1 MNCQRY
7 AGFIWYYRW
16 IVSKFLYRQLT
27 VHVWFKS
34 HLWPQIRA
42 MWIFRGRRFTVQ
54 NKIRMN
60 WINLL
65 DHLKNIFF
73 IQLNQMHA
81 FKPDFSIIFFPA
93 NHFRFSIQCETMY
106 VSEITFLFIIAWILL
121 LDCMNPTR
129 QSTCKKWFFLSLK
142 MMEKKKTLT
151 APNNRPY
158 HRRSKWVVCC
168 FVFN

>member
-34 HLWPQIRA
+34 HLWPQIRT

-65 DHLKNIFF
+65 DHLKNIFS

-121 LDCMNPTR
+121 LWSFKMFTWTR
-129 QSTCKKWFFLSLK
+129 HDRVLAKSDFFSLWKWWRKKNTDGTEQSPISQTF
-142 MMEKKKTLT
+142 
-151 APNNRPY
+151 
-158 HRRSKWVVCC
+158 
-168 FVFN
+168 